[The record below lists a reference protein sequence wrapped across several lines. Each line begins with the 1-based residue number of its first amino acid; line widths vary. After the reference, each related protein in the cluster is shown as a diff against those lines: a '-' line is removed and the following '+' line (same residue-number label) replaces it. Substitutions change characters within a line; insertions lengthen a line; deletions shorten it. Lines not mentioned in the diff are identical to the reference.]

1 MNNTSITKFRWS
13 QKTDSI
19 LNKLGIFTIADF
31 EGISL
36 KALKE
41 MGIPEKT
48 IKQIE
53 DICKVHNIKTKETE
67 LMLYTIEF
75 DYERKVNLPAPQD
88 IYVKV
93 NKMTC
98 KYIATDIESIK
109 NDILQYCED
118 NEYLC
123 TDFTVVTIQLLPDT
137 YRINTFELVNTGISF
152 YRTIKKGETK
162 Q

>member
-53 DICKVHNIKTKETE
+53 DICKVHNIKTKDTDLAIYYVEFTYRQTRMTPVINEINTTE
-67 LMLYTIEF
+67 ITLS
-75 DYERKVNLPAPQD
+75 A
-88 IYVKV
+88 
-93 NKMTC
+93 
-98 KYIATDIESIK
+98 KYIASNTDSIK
-109 NDILQYCED
+109 EDIVDYC
-118 NEYLC
+118 NENNYLFK
-123 TDFTVVTIQLLPDT
+123 DFKVKEIELISDAHLLGAFN
-137 YRINTFELVNTGISF
+137 YMHSNII
-152 YRTIKKGETK
+152 
-162 Q
+162 

>member
-1 MNNTSITKFRWS
+1 MNNTNITKFRWS

-53 DICKVHNIKTKETE
+53 DICKVHNIETKETD
-67 LMLYTIEF
+67 LAIYHIEF
-75 DYERKVNLPAPQD
+75 
-88 IYVKV
+88 IYRETHKTPLFDKLITNDVILSA
-93 NKMTC
+93 
-98 KYIATDIESIK
+98 KYIASNPDSIK
-109 NDILQYCED
+109 EDIIDYC
-118 NEYLC
+118 NENNYTFKEFKVKEIEL
-123 TDFTVVTIQLLPDT
+123 ISNAHLLG
-137 YRINTFELVNTGISF
+137 TFEYIHS
-152 YRTIKKGETK
+152 TII
-162 Q
+162 

>member
-41 MGIPEKT
+41 MGIAEKT

-53 DICKVHNIKTKETE
+53 DICKVHNIMTKE
-67 LMLYTIEF
+67 MNSQYNIYEF
-75 DYERKVNLPAPQD
+75 SFRHNDYEYPYDEPRDFLAW
-88 IYVKV
+88 
-93 NKMTC
+93 
-98 KYIATDIESIK
+98 YIA
-109 NDILQYCED
+109 D
-118 NEYLC
+118 NEELATANFLKDWNTKESNHYLVGHY
-123 TDFTVVTIQLLPDT
+123 TVK
-137 YRINTFELVNTGISF
+137 
-152 YRTIKKGETK
+152 IKPITNGMKM
-162 Q
+162 

>member
-31 EGISL
+31 EGVSL

-53 DICKVHNIKTKETE
+53 DICKVHNIKTKDTDLAIYYVEFTYRQTLMTPIINEMTTTE
-67 LMLYTIEF
+67 ITMS
-75 DYERKVNLPAPQD
+75 A
-88 IYVKV
+88 
-93 NKMTC
+93 
-98 KYIATDIESIK
+98 KYIASNTDSIK
-109 NDILQYCED
+109 EDIVDYC
-118 NEYLC
+118 NENNYLFK
-123 TDFTVVTIQLLPDT
+123 DFKVKEIELISDAHLLGAFN
-137 YRINTFELVNTGISF
+137 YMHSNII
-152 YRTIKKGETK
+152 
-162 Q
+162 